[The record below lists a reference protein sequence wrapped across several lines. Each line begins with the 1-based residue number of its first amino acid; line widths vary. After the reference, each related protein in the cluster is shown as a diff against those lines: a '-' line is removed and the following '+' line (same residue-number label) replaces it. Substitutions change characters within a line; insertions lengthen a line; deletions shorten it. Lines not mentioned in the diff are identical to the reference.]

1 VLQGRFGR
9 LLAMAG
15 ITNLVDGGARIYLP
29 LLAIAWEA
37 SQAAVAWIF
46 LAALLPWA
54 VGSLFAGAVIDR
66 RDRFAILRAV
76 NLMRAAGLGIAAAA
90 AFLFPGQLAVLLGLA
105 VVIGTVDMV
114 GDICAQ
120 SLVADLVEEP
130 ARTAAY
136 GKMASVQTVLGVL
149 AAPAIGGLLVAAP
162 AWLALSTLGIVSSVA
177 VFLVKGHAVPGA
189 GPAREHRSSS
199 ILTDTGIG
207 LKTILHSSWLGRTAV
222 AVGVMNLASSA
233 TMAVLVVYTSRS
245 LGASAAETG
254 MLLSAIGVG
263 SSVGSLTAARLSASL
278 GFRAA
283 VMIGALG
290 IALGLVSPVI
300 GTSMIQLGIVSVLG
314 SLLAPLFGVNL
325 ISMRQ
330 RMITPDLAG
339 RVNAS
344 FQLLGIGS
352 APLGALIAG
361 AVSAVVTDKAVFAA
375 CASLAIAAL
384 VVCRPWSVGLLP
396 RLATQDQGD
405 HRVWEVPS

>member
-1 VLQGRFGR
+1 MLHGSFGR

-15 ITNLVDGGARIYLP
+15 ITNLVDGSTRIYLP

-46 LAALLPWA
+46 FAALLPWA
-54 VGSLFAGAVIDR
+54 VGSLFAGAMIDR
-66 RDRFAILRAV
+66 RDRFAFLRAV
-76 NLMRAAGLGIAAAA
+76 NLARAAGLGVAATA
-90 AFLFPGQLAVLLGLA
+90 AFLFPGHIAVLLGLA

-114 GDICAQ
+114 GDICGQ
-120 SLVADLVEEP
+120 SMVADLVEEP

-149 AAPAIGGLLVAAP
+149 AAPAIGGLLVAVP
-162 AWLALSTLGIVSSVA
+162 AWLALSALGIASSVA
-177 VFLVKGHAVPGA
+177 VFLVQGRAAPGA
-189 GPAREHRSSS
+189 GPAREHPSSS
-199 ILTDTGIG
+199 VLTDSKVG
-207 LKTILHSSWLGRTAV
+207 LKTILHSSWLGRTAA

-233 TMAVLVVYTSRS
+233 SMAVLVVYTSRS
-245 LGASAAETG
+245 LGASVAGTG
-254 MLLSAIGVG
+254 ILLSAIGIG
-263 SSVGSLTAARLSASL
+263 SSVGSLGAARLSAYL

-290 IALGLVSPVI
+290 IALGLVSPII

-314 SLLAPLFGVNL
+314 SLLSPLFGVNV

-330 RMITPDLAG
+330 RIITPDLAG

-344 FQLLGIGS
+344 FQLLGIGT

-361 AVSAVVTDKAVFAA
+361 AASAVVTDRAVFAVS
-375 CASLAIAAL
+375 ASLAIAAL
-384 VVCRPWSVGLLP
+384 VVCRPWFVGLHP
-396 RLATQDQGD
+396 TPVTRYQAD
-405 HRVWEVPS
+405 HPEQEVPN

>member
-1 VLQGRFGR
+1 MLQERFGR

-29 LLAIAWEA
+29 LLAIGWEA
-37 SQAAVAWIF
+37 SQAAVAGIF
-46 LAALLPWA
+46 FAALFPWA
-54 VGSLFAGAVIDR
+54 VGSLFAGAIIDR
-66 RDRFAILRAV
+66 TDRFAILRAV
-76 NLMRAAGLGIAAAA
+76 NLTRAAGLGVAATA

-105 VVIGTVDMV
+105 VVIGTVDMI

-120 SLVADLVEEP
+120 SMVTDLVEEP

-136 GKMASVQTVLGVL
+136 GKMASVQTVFGVL

-162 AWLALSTLGIVSSVA
+162 AWLALSTLGIASSVA
-177 VFLVKGHAVPGA
+177 VFLVRGRAA
-189 GPAREHRSSS
+189 PAREHLSSS
-199 ILTDTGIG
+199 ILTDTKVG
-207 LKTILHSSWLGRTAV
+207 LKTILHSSWLGRTAA

-245 LGASAAETG
+245 LGASAIETG
-254 MLLSAIGVG
+254 ILLSAIGVG
-263 SSVGSLTAARLSASL
+263 SSLGSLSAARLSAHL

-314 SLLAPLFGVNL
+314 SLLSPLFGVNV

-330 RMITPDLAG
+330 RMVTPDLAG

-344 FQLLGIGS
+344 FQLLGIGA

-361 AVSAVVTDKAVFAA
+361 AVSIVVTDRVVFAA
-375 CASLAIAAL
+375 SASLAIAAL
-384 VVCRPWSVGLLP
+384 VVCRPWAVGL
-396 RLATQDQGD
+396 RSTQATQFAGGSDLESST
-405 HRVWEVPS
+405 EVT

>member
-1 VLQGRFGR
+1 MLQGRFGR

-46 LAALLPWA
+46 FAALLPWA

-76 NLMRAAGLGIAAAA
+76 NLTRAAGLGVAAAA

-120 SLVADLVEEP
+120 SMVADFVEEP

-162 AWLALSTLGIVSSVA
+162 AWLALSALGIVSSIA
-177 VFLVKGHAVPGA
+177 VLLVKGQAAPGA
-189 GPAREHRSSS
+189 GPAREHLSSS

-207 LKTILHSSWLGRTAV
+207 LKTILDTSWLGRTAA

-254 MLLSAIGVG
+254 ILLSAIGVG
-263 SSVGSLTAARLSASL
+263 SSVGSLTAARLSAHL

-361 AVSAVVTDKAVFAA
+361 AVSAVVTDKAVFTAS
-375 CASLAIAAL
+375 ASLAIAAL
-384 VVCRPWSVGLLP
+384 VLCRPWTVGVPP
-396 RLATQDQGD
+396 RPATEDQVD
-405 HRVWEVPS
+405 HRAREVPS